1 MAEHRA
7 LFKST
12 AVTGGITAISR
23 VFGYLRDAVIFIFLG
38 ATGSTDAFFVAFRI
52 PNFLRRLFA
61 EGAFSQAF
69 VPVLSEYKEQRSQ
82 QELQALINHV
92 AGTLGII
99 LFLVSALGVLLAPFL
114 IYIFAPG
121 FTSDGTRFD
130 LATQMLR
137 ITFPYILFISL
148 TALSAS
154 ILNTFNRFAVPAFTP
169 VLLNVSLIAATLWLA
184 PGMDHPVIALAWG
197 VFIAGIAQLAFQV
210 PFLSALGVLP
220 RFTLHGARDGVRKI
234 IRLMLPAIFGSSVVQ
249 INLLINTLIA
259 SFLAVGSISWLYISD
274 RFVELPLAIFG
285 VATATIILPRLSRQ
299 YVNRSMRE
307 FSLTLD
313 WALRLSILISIPAT
327 VGLIMLASPILTS
340 LVQYREF
347 TATDTL
353 MAATS
358 LKAYALG
365 LPAFILIKV
374 LAPGFYSRQDTKTP
388 VKIGVVAMFC
398 NIILNLVFVWIWLRQ
413 DLAAPHAAL
422 ALATSLSAYINAALL
437 FHRLKGSAALLLPE
451 GWLKYLAQVLVAT
464 AVMGLVLVWL
474 LPESVQWVSWGGTT
488 RIIALLGF
496 MLSGAV
502 LYIGALAL
510 LGVRRKIF
518 ILQQ

>member
-1 MAEHRA
+1 MAEHRT

-38 ATGSTDAFFVAFRI
+38 ATGSTDAFLVAFRI

-69 VPVLSEYKEQRSQ
+69 VPVLSEYKEQRSK
-82 QELQALINHV
+82 QELQTLINHV
-92 AGTLGII
+92 AGTLGVV
-99 LFLVSALGVLLAPFL
+99 LFLLSILGVLLAPLL

-121 FTSDGTRFD
+121 FTGDGTRFD

-184 PGMDHPVIALAWG
+184 PQMEQPIVALAWG
-197 VFIAGIAQLAFQV
+197 VFIAGVAQLAFQV

-220 RFTLHGARDGVRKI
+220 KFSLHGARDGVRKI
-234 IRLMLPAIFGSSVVQ
+234 VRLMLPAIFGSSVVQ

-274 RFVELPLAIFG
+274 RFVELPLAVFG

-299 YVNRSMRE
+299 YVNRSTKE
-307 FSLTLD
+307 FSMTLD
-313 WALRLSILISIPAT
+313 WALRLSIFISIPAT
-327 VGLIMLASPILTS
+327 AGLIMLSSPILTS
-340 LVQYREF
+340 LIQYREF

-353 MAATS
+353 MAAIS

-388 VKIGVVAMFC
+388 VKIGVVAMLC
-398 NIILNLVFVWIWLRQ
+398 NIILNLAFVWVWLQ
-413 DLAAPHAAL
+413 WGLAAPHAAL
-422 ALATSLSAYINAALL
+422 ALATSLSAYLNAGLL
-437 FHRLKGSAALLLPE
+437 FHRLKGTEALALQE
-451 GWLKYLAQVLVAT
+451 GWMKYLIQVLAAT
-464 AVMGLVLVWL
+464 ALMVLILTWL
-474 LPESVQWVSWGGTT
+474 LPGSVQWINWGGTM
-488 RIIALLGF
+488 RIVALLGF

-502 LYIGALAL
+502 LYIGALAM
-510 LGVRRKIF
+510 LGVRRNIF
-518 ILQQ
+518 VLQQ

>member
-12 AVTGGITAISR
+12 AVISGMTFISR
-23 VFGYLRDAVIFIFLG
+23 IFGYVRDAVIFIFLG

-69 VPVLSEYKEQRSQ
+69 VPVLSEYKEKNSQ
-82 QELQALINHV
+82 TELKVLINHV
-92 AGTLGII
+92 AGTLGLI
-99 LFLVSALGVLLAPFL
+99 LLLISILGVILAPIL

-121 FTSDGTRFD
+121 FINDSVRFD

-169 VLLNVSLIAATLWLA
+169 TLLNLSLIVATLWLA
-184 PGMDHPVIALAWG
+184 PKLDQPVVALAWG
-197 VFIAGIAQLAFQV
+197 VFIAGVAQLVFQI
-210 PFLSALGVLP
+210 PFLYRLGMLP
-220 RFTLHGARDGVRKI
+220 KFSLNGAADGVRKI

-249 INLLINTLIA
+249 INLLINTIIA

-285 VATATIILPRLSRQ
+285 VATATIILPRLSKQ
-299 YVNRSMRE
+299 YVNQSE
-307 FSLTLD
+307 TGFNQTLD
-313 WALRLSILISIPAT
+313 WALRISILIAMPAT
-327 VGLIMLASPILTS
+327 LGLILLAKPILAA

-347 TATDTL
+347 TATDTS
-353 MAATS
+353 MAALS
-358 LKAYALG
+358 LMTYALG

-388 VKIGVVAMFC
+388 VKIGVIAVFC
-398 NIILNLVFVWIWLRQ
+398 NIVLNLGFVWVWTHWQLTG
-413 DLAAPHAAL
+413 PHAAL

-437 FHRLKGSAALLLPE
+437 FKKLKSSTSISLQIGWSKYLTQILICTLIMVVVLLLLLPNFN
-451 GWLKYLAQVLVAT
+451 Q
-464 AVMGLVLVWL
+464 WL
-474 LPESVQWVSWGGTT
+474 LWNGFE
-488 RIIALLGF
+488 RIAALLGF
-496 MLSGAV
+496 MLLGTV

-510 LGVRRKIF
+510 LGVRRENF
-518 ILQQ
+518 ILQ

>member
-12 AVTGGITAISR
+12 AVISGMTFISR
-23 VFGYLRDAVIFIFLG
+23 IFGYVRDAVIFIFLG

-69 VPVLSEYKEQRSQ
+69 VPILSEYKEKHSQ
-82 QELQALINHV
+82 SELKALINHV
-92 AGTLGII
+92 AGTLALI
-99 LFLVSALGVLLAPFL
+99 LTLISILGVMLAPLL

-121 FTSDGTRFD
+121 FIGDCERFD
-130 LATQMLR
+130 LAAQMLR

-169 VLLNVSLIAATLWLA
+169 TLLNLSLIVATLWLA
-184 PGMDHPVIALAWG
+184 PKLDQPVVALAWG
-197 VFIAGIAQLAFQV
+197 VFIAGVAQLVFQI
-210 PFLSALGVLP
+210 PFLYRLGVLP
-220 RFTLHGARDGVRKI
+220 KFALNGATDGVRKI

-249 INLLINTLIA
+249 INLLINTFIA

-285 VATATIILPRLSRQ
+285 VATGTIILPRLSKQ
-299 YVNRSMRE
+299 YVNQSQTG
-307 FSLTLD
+307 FNQTLD
-313 WALRLSILISIPAT
+313 WALRLSILIAIPAML
-327 VGLIMLASPILTS
+327 GLMMLAKPILTS

-347 TATDTL
+347 TATDTS
-353 MAATS
+353 MAALS
-358 LKAYALG
+358 LMTYALG

-388 VKIGVVAMFC
+388 VKIGVIAMFC
-398 NIILNLVFVWIWLRQ
+398 NIALNIAFVLIWTRWNLTG
-413 DLAAPHAAL
+413 PHAAL
-422 ALATSLSAYINAALL
+422 ALATSISAYLNAALL
-437 FHRLKGSAALLLPE
+437 FKKLKSSASISLQAGWLRYIAQILIGTLVMAVVLLLLLPNSNQ
-451 GWLKYLAQVLVAT
+451 WLYWN
-464 AVMGLVLVWL
+464 GF
-474 LPESVQWVSWGGTT
+474 E
-488 RIIALLGF
+488 RIAALLGF
-496 MLSGAV
+496 MLLGTV
-502 LYIGALAL
+502 LYIGALAIF
-510 LGVRRKIF
+510 GVRKENF
-518 ILQQ
+518 VLQ

>member
-1 MAEHRA
+1 
-7 LFKST
+7 
-12 AVTGGITAISR
+12 
-23 VFGYLRDAVIFIFLG
+23 
-38 ATGSTDAFFVAFRI
+38 
-52 PNFLRRLFA
+52 
-61 EGAFSQAF
+61 
-69 VPVLSEYKEQRSQ
+69 
-82 QELQALINHV
+82 
-92 AGTLGII
+92 
-99 LFLVSALGVLLAPFL
+99 
-114 IYIFAPG
+114 
-121 FTSDGTRFD
+121 
-130 LATQMLR
+130 MLR

-184 PGMDHPVIALAWG
+184 PGMDQPVIALAWG

-220 RFTLHGARDGVRKI
+220 RFSLHGARDGVRKI

-299 YVNRSMRE
+299 YVSRSTRE

-353 MAATS
+353 MAAAS

-388 VKIGVVAMFC
+388 VKIGVVAMLC

-437 FHRLKGSAALLLPE
+437 FHRLKGSAVLLLPE